1 MVQKSL
7 RKRELFLLY
16 NLICSKSKIQIVLI
30 FREKGKKKRK
40 FIECSRDAIMNLAL
54 DVYLALE
61 DRTFFTIMRIPAT
74 FIFMALSLT
83 MR

>member
-30 FREKGKKKRK
+30 FREKGKKKG
-40 FIECSRDAIMNLAL
+40 NLL
-54 DVYLALE
+54 NALE
-61 DRTFFTIMRIPAT
+61 MQ
-74 FIFMALSLT
+74 
-83 MR
+83 